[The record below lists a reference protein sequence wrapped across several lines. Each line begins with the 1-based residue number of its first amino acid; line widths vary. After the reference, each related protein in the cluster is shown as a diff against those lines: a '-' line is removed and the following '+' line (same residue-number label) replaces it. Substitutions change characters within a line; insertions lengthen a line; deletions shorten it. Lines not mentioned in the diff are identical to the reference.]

1 MRALVWR
8 YVAAMHRRLDDS
20 PVTDDDINEVKNDIS
35 TMRFEM
41 LEIFQKS
48 GMDCSGVDRREKS
61 RLIHITVQFYY
72 YNIFQFFIYSCI
84 SKEDESLG
92 TSLDERLPCC
102 SD

>member
-35 TMRFEM
+35 TMRYEM

-61 RLIHITVQFYY
+61 ELCFNFHMLII
-72 YNIFQFFIYSCI
+72 
-84 SKEDESLG
+84 L
-92 TSLDERLPCC
+92 
-102 SD
+102 

>member
-48 GMDCSGVDRREKS
+48 GMDCSGVDKREKS
-61 RLIHITVQFYY
+61 ELYY
-72 YNIFQFFIYSCI
+72 FNI
-84 SKEDESLG
+84 
-92 TSLDERLPCC
+92 
-102 SD
+102 